1 MEFQVDTRKIR
12 NSEVRMG
19 LREHEITVFRK
30 VNSLIHNL
38 KGVIQ
43 GVEYQLKL
51 PMPWNG
57 LRYRLVQHNRE
68 MASAERTGDLY
79 AFEAERPHIRHRR
92 IAFDLD
98 IKGTDYRLTPEDRWG
113 LSYVLYKGVQT
124 CGYLSLRSFEEQQI
138 GEWQGDLMVPE
149 FWTAPLATFVAWLAQ
164 ESRIRMNN

>member
-12 NSEVRMG
+12 NPEVRMG

-30 VNSLIHNL
+30 VNSFIHSL
-38 KGVIQ
+38 KGEIQ

-57 LRYRLVQHNRE
+57 SRYRLLKQKRE
-68 MASAERTGDLY
+68 LASATRTGDLH
-79 AFEAERPHIRHRR
+79 AFETERPLIRHRR
-92 IAFDLD
+92 IAFDLN

-113 LSYVLYKGVQT
+113 LSYVLYKGAQT

-138 GEWQGDLMVPE
+138 GEWQGDLEVPE
-149 FWTAPLATFVAWLAQ
+149 FWTPPLATFVAWLAQ
-164 ESRIRMNN
+164 ESRISMNN